1 MLNPNQSV
9 LYTWDDPTEDR
20 VLYWNIYSKKSKGYV
35 AQYDKEGYGQ
45 ERLSFSQIKP
55 PETSNNN
62 LNLMKFIT
70 NQTIESNNTSIITED
85 SNFNKSHTKV
95 K

>member
-20 VLYWNIYSKKSKGYV
+20 VLYWNVYSKKSKGYI
-35 AQYDKEGYGQ
+35 AKYNKEGYGQ
-45 ERLSFSQIKP
+45 ERISFSQIKP
-55 PETSNNN
+55 PETTNNN

-70 NQTIESNNTSIITED
+70 NQSLESNNSIITED
-85 SNFNKSHTKV
+85 SDSNKSNPKV